1 MGESK
6 VAFVSGGAS
15 GIGKA
20 TAFELARRGYAVVV
34 GDVDCEGARAAVE
47 AMTSWGGR
55 AHRLECDVTSDQA
68 VCAAISETVRTFGS
82 IDCAVN
88 CAGIQGS
95 LAPLRECTEENWA
108 RTIAVNLSG
117 VYRCMREQLGA
128 MIDQGSGAIVNVSS
142 NMGLV
147 GHEGMPAYCAS
158 KHGIIGLT
166 KSAAL
171 DYARQ
176 GIRVNAVCPGP
187 TDTPMVD
194 KLIAASG
201 MEILEM
207 KRIVEANLPL
217 QRLGRAEEIAAAIAW
232 LGSDDASFITGAAL
246 SVDGGYVTR

>member
-1 MGESK
+1 
-6 VAFVSGGAS
+6 
-15 GIGKA
+15 
-20 TAFELARRGYAVVV
+20 
-34 GDVDCEGARAAVE
+34 
-47 AMTSWGGR
+47 
-55 AHRLECDVTSDQA
+55 
-68 VCAAISETVRTFGS
+68 
-82 IDCAVN
+82 
-88 CAGIQGS
+88 
-95 LAPLRECTEENWA
+95 
-108 RTIAVNLSG
+108 
-117 VYRCMREQLGA
+117 MREQLGA